1 MPNIALLNNVDHK
14 DLRIITTRSAKYGD
28 NVNCTLTFP
37 WEFRNIQACYPI
49 FFSKDPNSGD
59 FNPIA
64 VFGFESAENLFLN
77 DDGWDAGY
85 IPLTIER
92 HPFLIGFQAS
102 QEAGDTSKEAIIH
115 VDMDSPRISKTEG
128 DLVFLEHGGISEYLE
143 KITSVLK
150 SIDEGIA
157 ANKAFSAVLQEYD
170 LLESFALEIQLN
182 DGSQN
187 RLMGYYTIDEQKLA
201 DLGGDALERLSQHG
215 FLQAIYMVVASLSNI
230 RTLIDRRNALL
241 AG

>member
-1 MPNIALLNNVDHK
+1 
-14 DLRIITTRSAKYGD
+14 
-28 NVNCTLTFP
+28 
-37 WEFRNIQACYPI
+37 
-49 FFSKDPNSGD
+49 
-59 FNPIA
+59 
-64 VFGFESAENLFLN
+64 
-77 DDGWDAGY
+77 
-85 IPLTIER
+85 
-92 HPFLIGFQAS
+92 
-102 QEAGDTSKEAIIH
+102 
-115 VDMDSPRISKTEG
+115 MDSPRISKTEG